1 MAAQKLNDKRGNRL
15 NWFGTKVR
23 KNEVVGVEFTPDG
36 VAFAY
41 IQRPATQ
48 EPRLIH
54 CEFLPADSSVDPA
67 ELLRARLAKLNLQDV
82 PCNMVLGSGHYQ
94 LILGEAP
101 KVPAEELA
109 EALRWKIK
117 DLIQF
122 PVADAVINAFLLPE
136 DSTSGG
142 NRLAYA
148 VVAQRNIILDVIAQ
162 SKAAQLKLEAID
174 IPELAIRNLAQTCCD
189 TQRGIALIQLNRG
202 EGNLQIIRDN
212 QVYLLRHFVL
222 AYEGGL
228 RDELPAEAL
237 ILELQRSLD
246 YFERQMRQVPPSQV
260 VIYGENITA
269 EKITPEIR
277 ESLAVS
283 IDVLDLHTGLQ
294 INGSVQ
300 EHTLSYCLLAVGA
313 ALRQESVGVA

>member
-1 MAAQKLNDKRGNRL
+1 L
-15 NWFGTKVR
+15 NWFGAKTR
-23 KNEVVGVEFTPDG
+23 KNEVIGVEFTADG

-48 EPRLIH
+48 EPRLVH
-54 CEFLPADSSVDPA
+54 CEFLSSENSDNTA
-67 ELLRARLAKLNLQDV
+67 ELLRNRLAKLNLQDV
-82 PCNMVLGSGHYQ
+82 PCNMVMSSGNYQ

-136 DSTSGG
+136 DSVSGG

-148 VVAQRNIILDVIAQ
+148 AVAQRNIVLDMIAQ
-162 SKAAQLKLEAID
+162 AKVAQLKLQAID
-174 IPELAIRNLAQTCCD
+174 IPELVMRNLAQTCCD
-189 TQRGIALIQLNRG
+189 TQRGIALIQLSKG

-212 QVYLLRHFVL
+212 KVYLLRHFAL
-222 AYEGGL
+222 PYEGGL
-228 RDELPAEAL
+228 RDEVPAEAL
-237 ILELQRSLD
+237 VLELQRSLD
-246 YFERQMRQVPPSQV
+246 YFERQMRQVPPSNV
-260 VIYGENITA
+260 IIYGENVTA
-269 EKITPEIR
+269 EKITSEIR
-277 ESLAVS
+277 ESLSVS
-283 IDVLDLHTGLQ
+283 IDVLDVHTGLQ
-294 INGSVQ
+294 VSHNVQ
-300 EHTLSYCLLAVGA
+300 EHTFSYCLLAVGA